1 MHTDDDDGDEMSS
14 PREET
19 STVDDLA
26 KAAGV
31 ESTQDG
37 PGIHKRRRL
46 RRRWRSAYTPS
57 VNAIW
62 RWERLKGMV
71 IKYVGG
77 WNNFGYGFTYPC
89 QKNLRITI

>member
-31 ESTQDG
+31 ESRMGQEYTIGNDG
-37 PGIHKRRRL
+37 
-46 RRRWRSAYTPS
+46 
-57 VNAIW
+57 V
-62 RWERLKGMV
+62 V
-71 IKYVGG
+71 VVGG
-77 WNNFGYGFTYPC
+77 GRPTHRVSMQYGAG
-89 QKNLRITI
+89 NA